1 MAIDLNINV
10 YHHFPADSATT
21 ETLKQI
27 LDNVIIVQSNQIQIM
42 ATLADIQAQNTA
54 LIAAVKDEDTVI
66 DSATV
71 LIEGQVKSL
80 ADLKTQLDAAIAA
93 NTPAALQAVSDSIG
107 STITDITAK
116 KTALAAAVAAGT
128 PAAGQPVSK

>member
-10 YHHFPADSATT
+10 YHHFPADSDTT

-27 LDNVIIVQSNQIQIM
+27 LDNVIIVKSNQIQIM